1 MKSRVYSLIIL
12 CTFCFAAILACAP
25 RSHAQST
32 PAQNAPAQSSAPQNA
47 PAKPNPN
54 PQLTPPASAPGPT
67 ATAPE
72 VPAAD
77 PVITIHNVCTLKVDE
92 TKPTMRKS
100 SDSDTKSDKSET
112 KADAKADKCTEVLTR
127 ADFDKMLETF
137 HPQGAVSQGAKQ
149 NLARAY
155 VDWQV
160 LEDAALKSKMEDDPD
175 YQETMHVLRMRVLA
189 DMYHRHMEEA
199 LKHASDADLK
209 AYYDQ
214 HQAKYEE
221 VEIHRVIVPKVNPTA
236 PKDDQYTAK
245 AEAAATEV
253 HDRIAK
259 GDDPDTVAQD
269 AYTKLGITSK
279 PMKSDLGKRRS
290 TALGPQ
296 IDSVLQPLKPGEV
309 SAVQT
314 EPSGWVIYKLDTRS
328 TPTLE
333 QVKAEILTEY
343 VKENLEAQLKQLSD
357 GARPDYNT
365 DFFGPMVP
373 QAPAGAATV
382 TRAPRPGENGATPAT
397 APKQ

>member
-1 MKSRVYSLIIL
+1 MKSRVYSLILI
-12 CTFCFAAILACAP
+12 CTFCFAATSAY
-25 RSHAQST
+25 AQSA

-54 PQLTPPASAPGPT
+54 PQLTPPASAPDPT

-92 TKPTMRKS
+92 AKPTMRG
-100 SDSDTKSDKSET
+100 DS

-209 AYYDQ
+209 AFYDQ

-259 GDDPDTVAQD
+259 GDDPDAVAQD

-357 GARPDYNT
+357 GAQPDYNT

-382 TRAPRPGENGATPAT
+382 TRAPRPAENGSKPAT

>member
-1 MKSRVYSLIIL
+1 MKSRVYSLIII
-12 CTFCFAAILACAP
+12 CTFCFAATLALAP
-25 RSHAQST
+25 RSR
-32 PAQNAPAQSSAPQNA
+32 AQNAPAQSAAPQSA
-47 PAKPNPN
+47 PAKPNP
-54 PQLTPPASAPGPT
+54 QLTQPEPT
-67 ATAPE
+67 PMAKEPD

-92 TKPTMRKS
+92 AKPTMRKS
-100 SDSDTKSDKSET
+100 SDSDAKGDAKGEKS
-112 KADAKADKCTEVLTR
+112 DAKADKCTEVLSR

-155 VDWQV
+155 VDWRV
-160 LEDAALKSKMEDDPD
+160 LEDAALKSKMEDDPE

-189 DMYHRHMEEA
+189 DMYHRQMEDK

-221 VEIHRVIVPKVNPTA
+221 VEIQRVIIPKVNPTA

-253 HDRIAK
+253 HDRVAK

-279 PMKSDLGKRRS
+279 PMKSDIGKRRS

-296 IDSVLQPLKPGEV
+296 IDAVIGPLKPGEV

-333 QVKAEILTEY
+333 QVKADLLTEY
-343 VKENLEAQLKQLSD
+343 VKENLEAQLKQLAE
-357 GARPDYNT
+357 GAQPDYNT
-365 DFFGPMVP
+365 DYFGPMVP

-382 TRAPRPGENGATPAT
+382 TRAPRPATNGSAPAP